1 MTHDSDPS
9 RKLLRFYPMA
19 YREERG
25 EEIVATLQEAAEA
38 RVPRASLS
46 DRISVA
52 QYGVRVR
59 LGLTSE
65 TMFGKALDIAA
76 IPGLV
81 MGAFFGLY
89 LVILGDL
96 PFANTKF
103 FFPTFGPFLTVGP
116 VLYLVWILGVVVVFE
131 WPQYRRRIAGACMT
145 LTIIGELLA
154 KVAHRNPNVWE
165 VAILVSLGVPSLLAP
180 DVYVTRRRV
189 LPSLCIGLATF
200 AALFLVTG
208 VHANPGTYTS
218 FYWYGTYEIA
228 HRQPYVDLFLL
239 ALFAVLWITKRR
251 EVASAALILSSPW
264 IIVGVAYPL
273 SLRYLQV
280 NALNVIAL
288 IAWAVGMALI
298 VTTSRYRPRPPSPVE
313 VSALNSE
320 A

>member
-1 MTHDSDPS
+1 MTRELDRS
-9 RKLLRFYPMA
+9 RKLLNFYPKA

-25 EEIVATLQEAAEA
+25 DEIVATLQEAAEA

-89 LVILGDL
+89 LMILGDL

-103 FFPTFGPFLTVGP
+103 FFPTFGPFLTFGP
-116 VLYLVWILGVVVVFE
+116 LLYLVWVLGVVVVFE

-145 LTIIGELLA
+145 LTIVGELLA
-154 KVAHRNPNVWE
+154 KLAHRNPNVWE
-165 VAILVSLGVPSLLAP
+165 IAILVSLGLPSLLAP

-189 LPSLCIGLATF
+189 LPSLGIGLATF

-239 ALFAVLWITKRR
+239 ALFAVLWISKRR

-264 IIVGVAYPL
+264 IIVSVAYPL
-273 SLRYLQV
+273 SLRYLPV
-280 NALNVIAL
+280 DALNVIAL
-288 IAWAVGMALI
+288 FAWAVGMALI
-298 VTTSRYRPRPPSPVE
+298 VTTSRYRPRPPSSVE
-313 VSALNSE
+313 VTALNSG